1 MKRLIGAVT
10 LFLLMIASLLH
21 AETTKF
27 GPANPFFAPSPLPF
41 HAPPFNKI
49 KDTDYQPAIEAGMAE
64 QIRNIQAITDNPQA
78 STFENTLVALEKSDE
93 LLRRAAMPFFQVV
106 AANSNPTLLAARAE
120 LAPKLA
126 AHQDAIYLNEKL
138 FERIKAVYNQRQSL
152 KLDPQSLRLTEVVY
166 DRFVHAGANLSTA
179 DKVQLKKINEQ
190 LATLGDDFQS
200 KLLAA
205 TKAGALATTDKA
217 ALAGL
222 SDAEI
227 AAAAEAATSRKVSGY
242 VIALQNTTMQPDL
255 SSLTNRATRETLFK
269 NSWNRA
275 ERGDANDTRQLVAQI
290 AQLRAQK
297 AKLLGYL
304 NFAAWTLE
312 DQMAKT
318 PETAQKFM
326 DQLAPPA
333 VARAAAEAQD
343 IQAIIDSQNGGFQLQ
358 PWDWGIY
365 SEQVRKAKY
374 DLNEEQVKPYFELNN
389 VLQNGV
395 FFAANQLYGLT
406 FKERADIP
414 VYAPGMRV
422 FEVFN
427 SDGSSLAL
435 FYSDY
440 FKRDNKEGGAWM
452 DEFVS
457 SSKLMGTKP
466 VVLNVANFAPPAQ
479 GQPALLT
486 SDYVKTMFHEFG
498 HALHGMF
505 FAMEYP
511 TLEQVANDFA
521 EFPSQF
527 NEHWATYPSI
537 FKNYAKHYKTGEPMP
552 AALAAKIDK
561 AKTFNAGYDMTHVV
575 AAAELD
581 MQWHSLPASAP
592 LQNPDTFE
600 KDVLEKIHLW
610 ISYVPPRYRSS
621 YFGHIWN
628 GGYAAEYYAYL
639 WTQMLKDDAFD
650 WFVEHAG
657 ISRANGDRFRE
668 MVLSRGNSE
677 DLAKMYET
685 WRGAPPSIQPMLRYT
700 GLVPQSSSK

>member
-1 MKRLIGAVT
+1 MKCLIGAAA
-10 LFLLMIASLLH
+10 LLLVIASLVN

-27 GPANPFFAPSPLPF
+27 GPANPFFAPSTLPF
-41 HAPPFNKI
+41 HAPPFDSI
-49 KDTDYQPAIEAGMAE
+49 KDTDYQPAIEAGMAQ
-64 QIRNIQAITDNPQA
+64 QIRNIHAITDNPQA
-78 STFENTLVALEKSDE
+78 PTFENTLVALEKSDE

-126 AHQDAIYLNEKL
+126 VHQDAIYLNEKL
-138 FERIKAVYNQRQSL
+138 FERIKAVYYQRQAL
-152 KLDPQSLRLTEVVY
+152 ELNPQSLRLTEVVY
-166 DRFVHAGANLSTA
+166 NHFVHAGANLSAT
-179 DKVQLKKINEQ
+179 DKAQLKKINEQ
-190 LATLGDDFQS
+190 LATLGNDFDN

-205 TKAGALATTDKA
+205 TKAGALVTTDKA
-217 ALAGL
+217 VLAGL
-222 SDAEI
+222 SDTEI
-227 AAAAEAATSRKVSGY
+227 AAAAEAAKGRSLTGY
-242 VIALQNTTMQPDL
+242 VIPLQNTTMQPAL
-255 SSLTNRATRETLFK
+255 GSLTNRATRETLFK

-275 ERGDANDTRQLVAQI
+275 ERGDANDTRQLIAQI

-297 AKLLGYL
+297 ARLLGYP

-318 PETAQKFM
+318 PETALKFM

-343 IQAIIDSQNGGFQLQ
+343 IQALIDLQKRGFQLQ
-358 PWDWGIY
+358 PWDWDIY

-406 FKERADIP
+406 FKERTDIP
-414 VYAPGMRV
+414 VYAPGVRV

-427 SDGSSLAL
+427 PDGSSLAL

-440 FKRDNKEGGAWM
+440 FKRDNKQGGAWM
-452 DEFVS
+452 DEFVGA
-457 SSKLMGTKP
+457 SKLMGRKA
-466 VVLNVANFAPPAQ
+466 VVLNVANFAPPAH

-486 SDYVKTMFHEFG
+486 SDDVKTMFHEFG

-505 FAMEYP
+505 FAMDYP

-537 FKNYAKHYKTGEPMP
+537 FKNYAKHYQTGEPMP
-552 AALAAKIDK
+552 ADLAAKIDK

-600 KDVLEKIHLW
+600 KNALGKINLW

-628 GGYAAEYYAYL
+628 GGYAAGYYAYL

-650 WFVEHAG
+650 WFVEHGG
-657 ISRANGDRFRE
+657 ISRPNGDRFRE
-668 MVLSRGNSE
+668 MVLSRGNGE
-677 DLAKMYET
+677 DLAKMYEA

-700 GLVPQSSSK
+700 GLVPQSNSK